1 MIRKSLFVLL
11 VEDDDDD
18 AELTLRAFGKV
29 TIGNVTLHREN
40 SGEAALAYL
49 QRATILPD
57 FVLLDI
63 NLPGIQGM
71 EVLTRL
77 KSNKR
82 TARIPVV
89 PLTSSRVEDEVLKAW
104 ESQIAGYLHKP
115 VNAVEFEFVAHSTIG
130 WWMINELPH
139 G

>member
-1 MIRKSLFVLL
+1 MMKKSLFVLL

-29 TIGNVTLHREN
+29 TVGNVTLHREN
-40 SGEAALAYL
+40 SGESALAFI
-49 QRATILPD
+49 QRAPVLPD
-57 FVLLDI
+57 LVLLDI
-63 NLPGIQGM
+63 NLPGIQGLD
-71 EVLTRL
+71 VLIRL
-77 KSNKR
+77 KSDKR

-115 VNAVEFEFVAHSTIG
+115 VNAVAFEHVAQTTVG